1 MATGLQLFGGRQE
14 AGSTI
19 EGVFLMATAA
29 KAALH
34 IFISPSRFRD
44 LVDEGVITRQPTGGY
59 NFDVVREQYIR
70 NAQRVMQGRGAD
82 GGEALSAKRARLADA
97 QASAAEFKNAQA
109 QGNFV
114 ELSLMKQM
122 LEQTFL
128 VMREIA
134 LGTAGKVADSLQ
146 PFTPLDRTEI
156 YRVIHAEICTMLE
169 SLADPHGLACQAAD
183 KVVGSK
189 GSRR

>member
-1 MATGLQLFGGRQE
+1 L
-14 AGSTI
+14 
-19 EGVFLMATAA
+19 AA
-29 KAALH
+29 
-34 IFISPSRFRD
+34 
-44 LVDEGVITRQPTGGY
+44 
-59 NFDVVREQYIR
+59 
-70 NAQRVMQGRGAD
+70 AQTQ
-82 GGEALSAKRARLADA
+82 
-97 QASAAEFKNAQA
+97 AAEFKNQQA
-109 QGNFV
+109 MGQFV
-114 ELSLMKQM
+114 ELSLMQRM
-122 LEQTFL
+122 LQQTFL

-134 LGTAGKVADSLQ
+134 LGTAGKVADTLQ